1 MIASHDKFAV
11 GNHARR
17 LRPIVAIIGLVAALA
32 LLAPANASAT
42 ESPNAFVPPGLL
54 QAATQNP
61 SQVFHVIVVG
71 EPGNGA
77 AKIKNEKMKDVLGN
91 AFGHVRKSFAVV
103 DSVAADLNGAD
114 LLKLAAKNGISSIT
128 PDAPVAPTSFNP
140 IELWPFAVGVE
151 QLWGATNPN
160 TGVFTAGPQAPAIA
174 VIDSG
179 VEPGRLADFGGRL
192 VASVNLVASSPNA
205 VGDDNGHG
213 TLVAGFAAGGAEAYP
228 GAAPNANIVSLRV
241 VDANG
246 MALTSDVIAAADW
259 LFLHGAEYGVRVANF
274 SLHTGYGNYGL
285 IDPLNLAVRRL
296 WLTGIVV
303 VAAAGNHGPQRML
316 YAPASDPF
324 VITVGAVDLNQTAA
338 VSDDFNAPWS
348 SYGYTAEGFAK
359 PELAAPGRYVTGP
372 IPPASTLATTFA
384 SRVVAPGYAW
394 MSGTSFA
401 APVVAGAAAQIL
413 ARHPDWSPDQ
423 VKGALMNTARLVPN
437 ASSMSVGIGE
447 IDAAA
452 AAAQTAPPNPNAAL
466 LTFVHSDQNG
476 RPYLD
481 ADAWNAAA
489 STDASWTSASWT
501 SASWTSASWTS
512 ASWTSASW
520 TSASYTDASWTSA
533 SWTSASWTSASWTSA
548 SWTSASWTS
557 ASAVE

>member
-1 MIASHDKFAV
+1 M
-11 GNHARR
+11 
-17 LRPIVAIIGLVAALA
+17 VAIIAALA
-32 LLAPANASAT
+32 LLAPANASAD
-42 ESPNAFVPPGLL
+42 AFVPPGLL
-54 QAATQNP
+54 QAAAQNP
-61 SQVFHVIVVG
+61 NQTFHVIVVG
-71 EPGNGA
+71 EPGNNA
-77 AKIKNEKMKDVLGN
+77 SKIKNEKLKDALGN
-91 AFGHVRKSFAVV
+91 AFGHVRRSFQVV
-103 DSVAADLNGAD
+103 DSIAADLSGAD
-114 LLKLAAKNGISSIT
+114 LVKLAGKNGISSIT
-128 PDAPVAPTSFNP
+128 PDAPVRPSGFNP
-140 IELWPFAVGVE
+140 VELWPFAVGS
-151 QLWGATNPN
+151 QPLWGATDPA
-160 TGVFTAGPQAPAIA
+160 TGSFTPGPQAPAIA

-192 VASVNLVASSPNA
+192 VASVNLVSTSPDA

-213 TLVAGFAAGGAEAYP
+213 TLVAGFAAGAADNYP

-259 LFLHGAEYGVRVANF
+259 IFQNGAAYGVRVANF
-274 SLHTGYGNYGL
+274 SLHTGYANYGL

-296 WLTGIVV
+296 WLTGTVV
-303 VAAAGNHGPQRML
+303 VAAAGNHGPMRML

-324 VITVGAVDLNQTAA
+324 VITVGAVDLNQTADVA
-338 VSDDFNAPWS
+338 DDFNAPWS

-372 IPPASTLATTFA
+372 IPPTSTLATTFA

-394 MSGTSFA
+394 TSGTSFA
-401 APVVAGAAAQIL
+401 APVVAGVAAQIL
-413 ARHPDWSPDQ
+413 ARHPGWTPDQ
-423 VKGALMNTARLVPN
+423 VKGALMNTARALPN
-437 ASSMSVGIGE
+437 AGSMSVGLGE

-466 LTFVHSDQNG
+466 ATFVTSDQNG
-476 RPYLD
+476 APYLD
-481 ADAWNAAA
+481 VAAWNAAA

-512 ASWTSASW
+512 ASWTSAS
-520 TSASYTDASWTSA
+520 YTNASWTSA